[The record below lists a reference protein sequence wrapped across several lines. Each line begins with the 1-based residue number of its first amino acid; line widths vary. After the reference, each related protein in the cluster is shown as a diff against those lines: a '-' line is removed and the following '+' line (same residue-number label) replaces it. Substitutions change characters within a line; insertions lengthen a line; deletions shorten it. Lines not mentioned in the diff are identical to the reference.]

1 MIKKYP
7 RSYYENRD
15 YFFLRASKENH
26 ISFFPKKNYEKICP
40 PSKTIPK
47 NLITDYLKPLIAI
60 ISMK

>member
-26 ISFFPKKNYEKICP
+26 ISFFPKKITKKFALHQKQYQKI
-40 PSKTIPK
+40 
-47 NLITDYLKPLIAI
+47 
-60 ISMK
+60 